1 MDQSLVMTV
10 IGEDRPGLV
19 EMLARSV
26 CEHKGN
32 WLESRM
38 SHLGG
43 KFAGIVRVS
52 VPEDEAAAL
61 LETLRGLDVRG
72 LRVVSEQST
81 APQASRQPVRLE
93 LVGADHTGIV
103 RDITGLLTERR
114 VNVEEFT
121 TDCVPAPMSG
131 GVLFKATALLLLPQ
145 GMSEDDLRADL
156 ETLAHDLMVDITL
169 AGAASG

>member
-26 CEHKGN
+26 SEHGGN

-43 KFAGIVRVS
+43 KFAGILRVS
-52 VPEDEAAAL
+52 VPDDQAEAL
-61 LETLRGLDVRG
+61 LETLRALDVRG

-81 APQASRQPVRLE
+81 APESSSQPVRLE

-103 RDITGLLTERR
+103 RDITGLLAKRR

-131 GVLFKATALLLLPQ
+131 DVLFKATALLVLPE
-145 GMSEDDLRADL
+145 GLSADDLLADL
-156 ETLAHDLMVDITL
+156 ETLAHDLMIDINL
-169 AGAASG
+169 AGPAAG

>member
-10 IGEDRPGLV
+10 MGDDRPGLV
-19 EMLARSV
+19 EMLAQSV
-26 CEHKGN
+26 ARHDGN

-43 KFAGIVRVS
+43 KFAGILRVS
-52 VPEDEAAAL
+52 VPEEEAAAL
-61 LETLRGLDVRG
+61 LETLRGLDVQG
-72 LRVVSEQST
+72 LRVISEQSA
-81 APQASRQPVRLE
+81 APEPSSRPVRLE

-103 RDITGLLTERR
+103 RDIAGLLAKRC

-131 GVLFKATALLLLPQ
+131 DVLFKATALLVLPE
-145 GMSEDDLRADL
+145 GLSADDLLADL
-156 ETLAHDLMVDITL
+156 ETLAHDLMVDIHL
-169 AGAASG
+169 AGPASG

>member
-10 IGEDRPGLV
+10 MGDDRPGLV
-19 EMLARSV
+19 EMLAQSV
-26 CEHKGN
+26 AGHGGN

-43 KFAGIVRVS
+43 KFAGILRVS
-52 VPEDEAAAL
+52 VPEDKAEAL
-61 LETLRGLDVRG
+61 LEALRGLDVRG
-72 LRVVSEQST
+72 LRVVSEQSS
-81 APQASRQPVRLE
+81 APDPASRPVRLE

-103 RDITGLLTERR
+103 RDITALLAKRR

-131 GVLFKATALLLLPQ
+131 DVLFKATALLVLPE
-145 GMSEDDLRADL
+145 GLSTDDLLADL
-156 ETLAHDLMVDITL
+156 ETLAHDLMIDINL
-169 AGAASG
+169 AGPASG

>member
-10 IGEDRPGLV
+10 IGDDRPGLV

-26 CEHKGN
+26 SEHGGN

-43 KFAGIVRVS
+43 KFAGILRVS
-52 VPEDEAAAL
+52 VPEDGVAGL
-61 LETLRGLDVRG
+61 LETLRDLDVRG
-72 LRVVSEQST
+72 LRVVSEESA
-81 APQASRQPVRLE
+81 APQADRRPVRLE

-103 RDITGLLTERR
+103 RDITGLLSERR

-131 GVLFKATALLLLPQ
+131 GVLFKATALLVLPPD
-145 GMSEDDLRADL
+145 MSTDDLRADL
-156 ETLAHDLMVDITL
+156 EALAHDLMVDIAL
-169 AGAASG
+169 AGPASG